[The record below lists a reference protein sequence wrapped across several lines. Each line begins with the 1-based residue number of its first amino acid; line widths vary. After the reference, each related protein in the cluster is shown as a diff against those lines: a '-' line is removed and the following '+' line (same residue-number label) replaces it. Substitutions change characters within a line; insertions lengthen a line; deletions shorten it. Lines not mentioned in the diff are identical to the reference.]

1 MAIEEDSEFKLGE
14 RQLLHM
20 KVSAQILEHLSK
32 GIYSNPARAV
42 KELISNAFDADATHV
57 TIRAKPELDIF
68 SIIDN
73 GIGMNHIDFKDK
85 FLFIS
90 RSSKRDKGI
99 YTDIC
104 KRPIIGKIG
113 IGFVAVSQIC
123 NKMSVISSKREEA
136 FKFEAEIDFGKFRQI
151 EAKKKDIY
159 ELSEVLLINQ
169 KEEAAAHYT
178 IVILKEL
185 EPGFKRFLEEKIET
199 PEFEGKSFEQIINLI
214 EKKAEKYESG
224 FDLSKHTSRYWQM
237 LFEIANTVPVEYLDN
252 GPINS
257 ARIKADSE
265 DLRQKSRVITEIK
278 EDAKS
283 LNFNVDFDGIIL
295 RKPIRLPTTTDISNM
310 GPDFSIFPF
319 EETLEINGSK
329 LKFKGYIYNQK
340 RSIYPPQFRGLL
352 IRIKNTAIGGPDPG
366 FLEYLRGDKLFF
378 NWTFGEVYVEEGLE
392 DAMNINRSSFTL
404 SHSHY
409 QALRDYMH
417 NLLQQEVFEECRDRY
432 VERIKERRKTQRRK
446 KKKSVEKQLH
456 EVFGKPFELK
466 WIDTPSEVPLAID
479 VEKGLLSL
487 YPSHRVF
494 KSVSRRDKSLFEN
507 LLILLFISYAKS
519 EGNSRK
525 MLSLFLDDLSNIA
538 KWG

>member
-1 MAIEEDSEFKLGE
+1 
-14 RQLLHM
+14 M
-20 KVSAQILEHLSK
+20 KVSSQILEHLSK

-57 TIRAKPELDIF
+57 TVRAKPELDIF
-68 SIIDN
+68 SISDN
-73 GIGMNHIDFKDK
+73 GNGMNYIDFEDN

-99 YTDIC
+99 HTDIY

-123 NKMSVISSKREEA
+123 NKMSIISSKREEA
-136 FKFEAEIDFGKFRQI
+136 FKFEAEIDFGKFRQTK
-151 EAKKKDIY
+151 AKKKDIY
-159 ELSEVLLINQ
+159 ELSEVSLTNH
-169 KEEAAAHYT
+169 EEETAAHYT

-199 PEFEGKSFEQIINLI
+199 PEFEGKSFDHIINLI
-214 EKKAEKYESG
+214 EEKAEKHRSG
-224 FDLSKHTSRYWQM
+224 FDLSRHTSKYWQM
-237 LFEIANTVPVEYLDN
+237 LFEIANTVPVEYLEN

-257 ARIKADSE
+257 TRIEGDSE
-265 DLRQKSRVITEIK
+265 KLRRKLRVITEIK
-278 EDAKS
+278 EYVKS
-283 LNFNVDFDGIIL
+283 LNFHVDFDGVIL
-295 RKPIRLPTTTDISNM
+295 RKPIRLPITDDISNM

-319 EETLEINGSK
+319 KETLEINDSK

-352 IRIKNTAIGGPDPG
+352 IRVKNTAIGGPDPG
-366 FLEYLRGDKLFF
+366 FLDYIRGDKLFF

-404 SHSHY
+404 SHIHY

-417 NLLQQEVFEECRDRY
+417 NLLQQTVFAECRNRY
-432 VERIKERRKTQRRK
+432 VERIREERKTQREKKRK
-446 KKKSVEKQLH
+446 SIGKQLQ

-466 WIDTPSEVPLAID
+466 WINTPSEVPLKID
-479 VEKGLLSL
+479 VEKGLLFL
-487 YPSHRVF
+487 YPSHSVF
-494 KSVSRRDKSLFEN
+494 KNVSRRDRSVLEN
-507 LLILLFISYAKS
+507 LLILLFISNAKS
-519 EGNSRK
+519 EGNSQK
-525 MLSLFLDDLSNIA
+525 MLDLFLYDLRNIA
-538 KWG
+538 EWG